1 MIISL
6 YRQFSQGITVAGCAL
21 ISFSTLSYIMC
32 DSYKINKKLIIN
44 QYEEK
49 IRQLNIEIETLKL
62 KNKLD

>member
-1 MIISL
+1 M
-6 YRQFSQGITVAGCAL
+6 AGCAL